1 MLLEIF
7 DPDISQSDKTMQAL
21 NHGERAMTSFVWIS
35 DYVCYA
41 ETALKLYT

>member
-7 DPDISQSDKTMQAL
+7 DPDINQSDKTMQAL

-35 DYVCYA
+35 QIMFVMQ
-41 ETALKLYT
+41 KLR